1 MDDMGVID
9 HFTATFV
16 AYIDSGFGL
25 LSGNVASLTA
35 ILIALD
41 ITLAGLFWA
50 LSETSDVIAKLIK
63 KVLYVGVFALIL
75 GNFSGL
81 AQIVFDSFA
90 GLGLAATNTGLTAAD
105 LLRPGHVAA
114 TGYAAAHPL
123 LEEAGKLLGFTTFFN
138 NVVTVLV
145 FVFAWAIVVLAFFV
159 LAIQLFVTIVE
170 FKLTTLAGF
179 VLVPFAFWNK
189 TAFLAEKVLGNV
201 VASGVK
207 VMVLAIILG
216 IGTTIFVDLA
226 QLLQDREVT
235 LQLAMSLVLSALAL
249 FGLGIF
255 GPGIAAGL
263 ISGGP
268 QLGAGSVAGTVG
280 GAAAA
285 ALGTADLAVGA
296 ARTMGGSGLAAVR
309 AGSQMGAAARDTYRT
324 ASEAARA
331 AGGNPMAA
339 GLSAVAKRGAQAVGA
354 RIMGKS
360 GSPAEAPASE
370 PAWARDLKAR
380 SHGGVRPHAEA
391 LTRILK
397 DGDRPSPAP
406 APTLATRDTSD
417 V

>member
-1 MDDMGVID
+1 MDDLSVID
-9 HFTATFV
+9 RFTATFV
-16 AYIDSGFGL
+16 GYIDSGFGL
-25 LSGNVASLTA
+25 LAGEVASLSA

-50 LSETSDVIAKLIK
+50 LAENENVIARLIK
-63 KVLYVGVFALIL
+63 KVLYVGAFALIL

-81 AQIVFDSFA
+81 SQVIYDSFS
-90 GLGLAATNTGLTAAD
+90 GLGLKATDSGLTAAD

-123 LEEAGKLLGFTTFFN
+123 LEEAGKLLGFTTFFDN
-138 NVVTVLV
+138 AVTIIVL
-145 FVFAWAIVVLAFFV
+145 VFAWAIVVLGFFV
-159 LAIQLFVTIVE
+159 LAIQLFVTIIE

-201 VASGVK
+201 FASGVK
-207 VMVLAIILG
+207 VMVLAVILG
-216 IGTTIFVDLA
+216 IGTTLFADIA
-226 QLLQDREVT
+226 GMLQDREVT
-235 LQLAMSLVLSALAL
+235 LQLAMSLVLAALAL

-263 ISGGP
+263 IAGGP
-268 QLGAGSVAGTVG
+268 QLGAGAVAGTVG

-285 ALGTADLAVGA
+285 ALGTAGLAIGA

-324 ASEAARA
+324 AADTARVG
-331 AGGNPMAA
+331 GGNPMAA
-339 GLSAVAKRGAQAVGA
+339 GLSAVAKRGAHAVGA
-354 RIMGKS
+354 RIMGKAQPS
-360 GSPAEAPASE
+360 ASE
-370 PAWARDLKAR
+370 AAAAPTWARTLKTPSRAPF
-380 SHGGVRPHAEA
+380 RPHAET
-391 LTRILK
+391 LSRVLK

-406 APTLATRDTSD
+406 APSLKESPD